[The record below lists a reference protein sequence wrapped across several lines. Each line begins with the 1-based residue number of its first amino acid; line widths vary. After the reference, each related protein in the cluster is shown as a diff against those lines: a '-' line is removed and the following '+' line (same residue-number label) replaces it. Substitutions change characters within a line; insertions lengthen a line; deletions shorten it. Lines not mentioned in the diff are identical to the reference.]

1 MFFVKNV
8 FATKNNRCNFNL
20 LVVMGIIG
28 IPIGNPKFV
37 TNAIA
42 LESVFIVLTILSLW
56 RLKYA
61 LIPIMIIAIVVIIGN
76 TASPK
81 HIEIMST
88 FEPLENAIVLIVGGY
103 LLQCLLLITSMIVF
117 KNREHLRLKTK

>member
-1 MFFVKNV
+1 MHLQQKIIVGI
-8 FATKNNRCNFNL
+8 
-20 LVVMGIIG
+20 LVSVVIMGIIG
-28 IPIGNPKFV
+28 IPIGNPEFV

-42 LESVFIVLTILSLW
+42 LESIFIVLAFFSLW

-61 LIPIMIIAIVVIIGN
+61 LVPNMIIAIVVIIGN

-88 FEPLENAIVLIVGGY
+88 FEPIENAIVLIVGGY
-103 LLQCLLLITSMIVF
+103 LLQGLLLVSNMMVF
-117 KNREHLRLKTK
+117 KNRKHLKLKTK

>member
-1 MFFVKNV
+1 MHLQQKLIVGI
-8 FATKNNRCNFNL
+8 
-20 LVVMGIIG
+20 LVSIVIMGIIG

-42 LESVFIVLTILSLW
+42 LESAFIVLAFLSLW

-61 LIPIMIIAIVVIIGN
+61 LVPNMIIAIVVIIGN

-88 FEPLENAIVLIVGGY
+88 FEPIENAIVLIVGGY
-103 LLQCLLLITSMIVF
+103 LLQGLLLVSNKKKK
-117 KNREHLRLKTK
+117 KNRKRLKLKTK